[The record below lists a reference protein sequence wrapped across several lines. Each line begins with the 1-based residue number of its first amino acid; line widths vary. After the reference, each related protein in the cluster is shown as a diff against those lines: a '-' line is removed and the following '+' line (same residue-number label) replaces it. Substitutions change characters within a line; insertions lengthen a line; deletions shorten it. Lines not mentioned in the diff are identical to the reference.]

1 MMVKLND
8 SMFDL
13 SLDKESESIDLD
25 CWVHDK
31 DHSFSD
37 SNILKVLAQTL
48 DAENLL
54 TVMEVV
60 QCLWQASTTGTT
72 IRDGPS
78 NFELCSELGATRL
91 EMG

>member
-54 TVMEVV
+54 TA
-60 QCLWQASTTGTT
+60 LHS
-72 IRDGPS
+72 
-78 NFELCSELGATRL
+78 F
-91 EMG
+91 